1 MTAGEEVEG
10 GGLEK
15 RMRAVLLSFFAL
27 LLALT
32 PAAAQTANPA
42 ESFVSGQIRSGLA
55 ILDDAS
61 LSTDAKAA
69 KFADFLLGATDLK
82 RIALFTLGDAA
93 QTATPAQQVA
103 FTAAFTT
110 YATAVY
116 RSYFQNYSGQS
127 LVVTGSR
134 ANGPGDT
141 VVHTRIVD
149 PNGGAPLVV
158 EFRVR
163 TDGPKLLVIDVG
175 LQGIWLALTQ
185 HDDFA
190 AFLSRSNGNVDALTS
205 HLIDVAKTY
214 R

>member
-1 MTAGEEVEG
+1 MAGAW
-10 GGLEK
+10 
-15 RMRAVLLSFFAL
+15 RQNMRAILLSVFAL
-27 LLALT
+27 FLT
-32 PAAAQTANPA
+32 LVPAAAQNANPA
-42 ESFVSGQIRSGLA
+42 EQFVSGQIRSGLS
-55 ILDDAS
+55 ILNDSTLSSDAR
-61 LSTDAKAA
+61 AA
-69 KFADFLLGATDLK
+69 KFGDFLLDATDLK

-93 QTATPAQQVA
+93 KTATPAQQ
-103 FTAAFTT
+103 AAFIAAFNT

-141 VVHTRIVD
+141 VVHTRLVD

-163 TDGPKLLVIDVG
+163 TDGPRPLVIDVG

-190 AFLSRSNGNVDALTS
+190 AFLSRNNGNVDALTA
-205 HLIDVAKTY
+205 HLTDVAKTY